1 MASTYERRV
10 ILIATINP
18 IIRSLMHTSIA
29 RLVNR
34 LVSYNLTLT
43 LTFNNF
49 TYRMEFYSRVWIAT
63 TQLSCKVITNMQ
75 GCEHLAWNTIT
86 LSQSYYTVRHEN
98 LPKCKIWGYFTLSFD
113 KSHWQWNTFLRLIK
127 DKFKIFKKSCG
138 IYL

>member
-49 TYRMEFYSRVWIAT
+49 ITEWSFTLESGQPLHNYHAR
-63 TQLSCKVITNMQ
+63 LSLTCKVVSI
-75 GCEHLAWNTIT
+75 L
-86 LSQSYYTVRHEN
+86 HEI
-98 LPKCKIWGYFTLSFD
+98 P
-113 KSHWQWNTFLRLIK
+113 
-127 DKFKIFKKSCG
+127 
-138 IYL
+138 